1 MSYQTEFGNVEQFF
15 YFRSGIR
22 AEGLARCQFGM
33 LDGQCGALLTYP
45 LADYSWRYAIGRSY
59 ELDIPLDIQKKMILE
74 VFDIKNNYPEECLSI
89 DEIYSDSTEAANGVT
104 RERKS
109 HVAIHQMLLLG
120 KENKVLANCYMR
132 EDSIILKS
140 SLAYRT
146 IMKALK
152 PFETIKEQSQK
163 KQLRKLP

>member
-1 MSYQTEFGNVEQFF
+1 M
-15 YFRSGIR
+15 
-22 AEGLARCQFGM
+22 
-33 LDGQCGALLTYP
+33 
-45 LADYSWRYAIGRSY
+45 
-59 ELDIPLDIQKKMILE
+59 LE
-74 VFDIKNNYPEECLSI
+74 VFEIKNHYPAECV
-89 DEIYSDSTEAANGVT
+89 STGKRYADTNEASNSVT

-109 HVAIHQMLLLG
+109 HVFIHQMLLLG
-120 KENKVLANCYMR
+120 KENKILANCYMR